1 MGLRCDILAITMH
14 KASGVSDC
22 RDTPIANSLI
32 VEVLLEN
39 KADFQPSLRL
49 RY

>member
-1 MGLRCDILAITMH
+1 MGLRCDILAITIH

-22 RDTPIANSLI
+22 RDTPIANPLI
-32 VEVLLEN
+32 VKVLLEY